1 MKYNNT
7 KMEIYLIRHTSV
19 DVGDGFF
26 YGQSDVGVSTKFKEE
41 VNELRKKIS
50 FDSKMIFYS
59 SPLKRC
65 LLLAQELTDYEIIVD
80 SRLMEQNFGDWE
92 LEEWKELDQK
102 HLNEWLDDFVNL
114 RAPQGESYLD
124 LYERVSEFFSEIIRK
139 NHENIVIFSH
149 AGVIRSIIAH
159 ILEIP
164 LKNIFIIEID
174 YGSISKIRIHFDKRN
189 NPFYKILYIN
199 K

>member
-1 MKYNNT
+1 
-7 KMEIYLIRHTSV
+7 MEIYLIRHTSV

-26 YGQSDVGVSTKFKEE
+26 YGQSDVGLSPRFEEE
-41 VNELRKKIS
+41 VNQLRKKIS
-50 FDSKMIFYS
+50 FDNKTIFYS

-65 LLLAQELTDYEIIVD
+65 LLLTQELTPYEIIVD

-92 LEEWKELDQK
+92 LKEWKELDQK

-124 LYERVSEFFSEIIRK
+124 LYQRVSNFFSEIIRK
-139 NHENIVIFSH
+139 NHENIVIVSH

-174 YGSISKIRIHFDKRN
+174 YGSISKFRINFDKKN